1 MVVLFDRCVVVG
13 LGFVVLVLFA
23 WVLVGLLIAVGDCVC
38 ALGKSVLGLAIDC
51 YVLLVYCG
59 LFLDLFNVVL
69 RVSCGLVWVAYV

>member
-1 MVVLFDRCVVVG
+1 M
-13 LGFVVLVLFA
+13 
-23 WVLVGLLIAVGDCVC
+23 GDCVC

-69 RVSCGLVWVAYV
+69 RVSCGLLWVAYV